1 MNEPKRTDFFPEI
14 NENHA
19 NLVAPNIYEPYQ
31 DTAEDLLHEERLKE
45 IEAIIKEEDG
55 TFSENDLGELP
66 FDKEAD
72 VQRWNELEK
81 EFDCVF
87 NEAKDF
93 NY

>member
-1 MNEPKRTDFFPEI
+1 MNEPKKTDFFPEI
-14 NENHA
+14 NENHS
-19 NLVAPNIYEPYQ
+19 NLVGPNRYEPYQ
-31 DTAEDLLHEERLKE
+31 DTAQDLLHDERLAE
-45 IEAIIKEEDG
+45 IEAIIKEKDS

-66 FDKEAD
+66 FDEEAD

-87 NEAKDF
+87 NEAKDL